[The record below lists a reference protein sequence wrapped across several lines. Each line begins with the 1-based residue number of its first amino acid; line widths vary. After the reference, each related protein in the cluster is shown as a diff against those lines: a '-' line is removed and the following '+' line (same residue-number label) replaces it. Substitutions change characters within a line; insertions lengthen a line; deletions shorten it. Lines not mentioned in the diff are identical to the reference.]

1 MGRPTISSK
10 KDPEKRKWDDL
21 PSALRRKQEIL
32 TDGTLRTDFL
42 GRPEC
47 RSFVLNES
55 SRRSSVGQE
64 LEINLFGSAN
74 IEAWIQLHLHNKDL
88 TQLLRDRY
96 SNKTRLNSHYRK
108 ESISR
113 DAELRQ
119 TFLLILES
127 LEHLDLDI
135 LTSLNILKKKHAK
148 PKSLKHRTRKST
160 KETNNNNNNPL
171 SPKSKQLSVLDAIE
185 NDRGPISNY
194 SSQPNLVILPEEQTR
209 SRTNSFPNRKDLL
222 VNKSDNDLSS
232 NRATAMLGATTASET
247 TYLRTHARA
256 RSDTCA
262 QIVFNDTCDGPE
274 VKGTWSRVVPASTGW
289 YPQPRANQSLLQFLS
304 ESVTVGRAGGGGGRA
319 ELDRENAHFVLS
331 ETVIS

>member
-1 MGRPTISSK
+1 M
-10 KDPEKRKWDDL
+10 
-21 PSALRRKQEIL
+21 
-32 TDGTLRTDFL
+32 
-42 GRPEC
+42 
-47 RSFVLNES
+47 
-55 SRRSSVGQE
+55 
-64 LEINLFGSAN
+64 
-74 IEAWIQLHLHNKDL
+74 
-88 TQLLRDRY
+88 RDRY

-135 LTSLNILKKKHAK
+135 LTSLNILKKKNAK

-160 KETNNNNNNPL
+160 KETNNNNNPL

-185 NDRGPISNY
+185 NDRGPISKY
-194 SSQPNLVILPEEQTR
+194 SSQPNLIILPEEQTR

-222 VNKSDNDLSS
+222 VNKSENDLSS
-232 NRATAMLGATTASET
+232 NRATAMLGVTTASET

-262 QIVFNDTCDGPE
+262 QVWMPNIF
-274 VKGTWSRVVPASTGW
+274 GTLCQIFFRLCSMTRVM
-289 YPQPRANQSLLQFLS
+289 
-304 ESVTVGRAGGGGGRA
+304 
-319 ELDRENAHFVLS
+319 DRK
-331 ETVIS
+331 

>member
-10 KDPEKRKWDDL
+10 KDPEKRKWEDL
-21 PSALRRKQEIL
+21 PSALRLTQEIL

-47 RSFVLNES
+47 RSFALNES
-55 SRRSSVGQE
+55 SRSSSVGQE
-64 LEINLFGSAN
+64 TEINLFGSAN

-135 LTSLNILKKKHAK
+135 LTSLNILKKKHSK

-185 NDRGPISNY
+185 NDRGPISKY
-194 SSQPNLVILPEEQTR
+194 SSQPNLLILPEEQTR
-209 SRTNSFPNRKDLL
+209 SKTNSFPNRKDLL
-222 VNKSDNDLSS
+222 VNKSENDLSS
-232 NRATAMLGATTASET
+232 NRAMLEVPTASET

-262 QIVFNDTCDGPE
+262 QIV
-274 VKGTWSRVVPASTGW
+274 
-289 YPQPRANQSLLQFLS
+289 
-304 ESVTVGRAGGGGGRA
+304 
-319 ELDRENAHFVLS
+319 
-331 ETVIS
+331 